1 MKRNNQYVDL
11 DGRVFLL
18 RGLDDE
24 ERKLLAACQKYAKSH
39 DSADYTNYWLPKV
52 RRLYAERGLNG
63 RQIVETP
70 LFQIAQDMG
79 NRIDL
84 VAGRLEM
91 GDYRDEL
98 DVTRFRTRREFC
110 AATGLSEDLL
120 SHVLARRKHMAIDTL
135 TEALAW
141 VPTDNCTARAFGR
154 RFRRAGS

>member
-39 DSADYTNYWLPKV
+39 GSADYTNYWLPKV

-70 LFQIAQDMG
+70 LFRLRKTWAIESIWRRGGLRWAIIAM
-79 NRIDL
+79 N
-84 VAGRLEM
+84 
-91 GDYRDEL
+91 
-98 DVTRFRTRREFC
+98 
-110 AATGLSEDLL
+110 S
-120 SHVLARRKHMAIDTL
+120 S
-135 TEALAW
+135 
-141 VPTDNCTARAFGR
+141 
-154 RFRRAGS
+154 S